1 MSMIPTLKQ
10 LIQSTKANKIIF
22 VNSLIEFEKA
32 EFEIDTTCL
41 AIDNF
46 VPSFYIRSRAKNGEY
61 SSIKVYFYEDIALKV
76 QNLKHDEFVEK
87 CRKAE
92 LNETDIKIAE
102 KIYIDNLKN
111 DELWDWLLRNKI
123 KDVELDT
130 IRKIKWRIK
139 VKLYP
144 ELIKHKK
151 KT

>member
-1 MSMIPTLKQ
+1 MIQTLKQ

-22 VNSLIEFEKA
+22 VNSLLEFGNIEFE
-32 EFEIDTTCL
+32 EDTTCL

-46 VPSFYIRSRAKNGEY
+46 VESFYIRSRDKKGEY
-61 SSIKVYFYEDIALKV
+61 SSIVIYFYENIANRV
-76 QNLKHDEFVEK
+76 QNLKREEFIVK
-87 CRKAE
+87 CRNAKLSE
-92 LNETDIKIAE
+92 SETKTAE

-111 DELWDWLLRNKI
+111 DELWDWMLRNKV

-139 VKLYP
+139 MKLYP

>member
-1 MSMIPTLKQ
+1 MIPTLKQ

-22 VNSLIEFEKA
+22 VNSLIDFEKA

-46 VPSFYIRSRAKNGEY
+46 VPSFYIKSRDKNGEY

-87 CRKAE
+87 CRKAG

-102 KIYIDNLKN
+102 KIYIDNLN
-111 DELWDWLLRNKI
+111 NEELWDWLLRNKI
-123 KDVELDT
+123 KDVGLDT
-130 IRKIKWRIK
+130 IRTIKWRIK
-139 VKLYP
+139 KKLYP
-144 ELIKHKK
+144 ELIKHPKK